1 MDRPRRRS
9 AFALI
14 AFPLLICAI
23 VALFLVF
30 RREILGFLKDRD
42 ALRAW
47 ILGLGAWGPAAFI
60 GLQVLQV
67 VVFVVPGEVVQI
79 VGGYVFGFWLG
90 SLYTVLGI
98 TVGTLF
104 NFFVGRLL
112 GRPFVESLFDRE
124 KVEEIERVTGS
135 GKGAVGFFLLFLI
148 PGIPKDVLCYVAGMS
163 ALKLPAFLGVSMAG
177 RLPGILGSAF
187 MGGAAYAGRWGA
199 AIVVLAVAGILFAL
213 GILFKGRIQALLAR
227 VLHKPHEDGP
237 EDGHEDPPGRNGP

>member
-9 AFALI
+9 LLSLI

-23 VALFLVF
+23 VAVFLIF
-30 RREILGFLKDRD
+30 RGEILGFLKDRD
-42 ALRAW
+42 ALRSW

-90 SLYTVLGI
+90 SLYTIVGIALG
-98 TVGTLF
+98 TFF
-104 NFFVGRLL
+104 NFYVGRIL
-112 GRPFVESLFDRE
+112 GRPFVESVFDRE
-124 KVEEIERVTGS
+124 KIEGIERVTGS
-135 GKGAVGFFLLFLI
+135 GKGAAGFFLLFLI

-163 ALKLPAFLGVSMAG
+163 TLRLPAFLGVSMSG

-187 MGGAAYAGRWGA
+187 MGGAAYAGKWGA
-199 AIVVLAVAGILFAL
+199 AFIVLGAAAVLFAL
-213 GILFKGRIQALLAR
+213 GVIFKDRIQGFIAR
-227 VLHKPHEDGP
+227 ILRKPPEGGP
-237 EDGHEDPPGRNGP
+237 EGRP